1 MESEIRALIVPL
13 ADRLIKQ
20 LSEKLQQ
27 AQSQH
32 LGLFG
37 IELLVGKLLA
47 LMAVDLITGLI
58 ALLFQRGYEGASITC
73 AGCGGPMKFH
83 TYLRRTLISSF
94 GRLSYERAYYYC
106 QACRRGVHPLDH
118 RLGLTAR
125 VLSPRLQRVLAFL
138 GGYLSFGVVEKALQE
153 CYDLQVS
160 DEAIRQVAE
169 ETGALARAWEEAQ
182 QRRYAELLPAGAAVN
197 SRRKTWIIEVDGK
210 RVGHQDGSWSEVKVG
225 VIYEAA
231 QRVEVHP
238 GRHEL
243 IKREIVAR
251 RCGWEEFAGLFW
263 AAMQRAGVQ
272 HGDRLVALAD
282 GAEAMEQI
290 FAFVAPEAE
299 RVRDF
304 YHVAQRIHAIGE
316 VRFGSASAEGQRWI
330 RAQLQQLKASEVG
343 AVIRSIA
350 HLKLDGR
357 EAHETREK
365 VVSYLQ
371 KNREAMDYAPYQ
383 GAGLPIGS
391 GAVEGGCRLIGARTN
406 GCGRRW
412 SLEGCDRIVALR
424 VAVLNNRL
432 DVIKPKPVISLKAA

>member
-20 LSEKLQQ
+20 LSEKLQE
-27 AQSQH
+27 AQRQH

-47 LMAVDLITGLI
+47 LMAADLITGLI

-73 AGCGGPMKFH
+73 AGCGGPMKFQ

-106 QACRRGVHPLDH
+106 RACRRGAHPLDQ

-138 GGYLSFGVVEKALQE
+138 GGHLSFGVVEKTLQE

-169 ETGALARAWEEAQ
+169 ETGALAKAWEEAQ
-182 QRRYAELLPAGAAVN
+182 RRRYAELPPGGEAVQ
-197 SRRKTWIIEVDGK
+197 SRRTTWIIEVEGK

-225 VIYEAA
+225 VIYEAM
-231 QRVEVHP
+231 QRVEISA
-238 GRHEL
+238 GRHQL

-251 RCGWEEFAGLFW
+251 RCVWEEFAGLFS
-263 AAMQRAGVQ
+263 AAMQGAGVQ

-304 YHVAQRIHAIGE
+304 YHVAERIHAIGE
-316 VRFGSASAEGQRWI
+316 VRFGSATAAGQRWI
-330 RAQLQQLKASEVG
+330 RAQLHKLKESEVG
-343 AVIRSIA
+343 AVIRSMA
-350 HLKLDGR
+350 HLQLDER
-357 EAHETREK
+357 EAQERREK

-383 GAGLPIGS
+383 AAGLPIGS

-406 GCGRRW
+406 GCGRR
-412 SLEGCDRIVALR
+412 
-424 VAVLNNRL
+424 
-432 DVIKPKPVISLKAA
+432 